1 MPGFCIVRLY
11 VCPRKAAFEES
22 ATAQKEE
29 IAPMCEKNSY
39 ICTAL
44 RR

>member
-1 MPGFCIVRLY
+1 MPGFCIVGLY
-11 VCPRKAAFEES
+11 VCPRKAVFEES

-39 ICTAL
+39 ICTAP